1 MEPDLN
7 KLAEEAIE
15 EVIEE
20 ELKEERERCLKVKTF
35 KHVGSRTKAGYDYY
49 EVDGQK
55 ALEEEMNAFLQTLDS
70 FYVENVNI
78 QVVKNFLPDT
88 GAGEYEEVWYGTIV
102 YEE

>member
-15 EVIEE
+15 EVIGE

-49 EVDGQK
+49 EVDGQSIGRRN
-55 ALEEEMNAFLQTLDS
+55 ECVFT
-70 FYVENVNI
+70 NVR
-78 QVVKNFLPDT
+78 
-88 GAGEYEEVWYGTIV
+88 
-102 YEE
+102 